1 MYKKLFDQLKYD
13 SMSEEQKQA
22 ELLNQ
27 SAQGNLRD
35 PTVMKIESMENV
47 QEKAEEAKEL
57 GEQPAT
63 VKHLKKE
70 AKITKRTLKKY

>member
-13 SMSEEQKQA
+13 SMTEEERQA

-35 PTVMKIESMENV
+35 PTVVKLESMQNLQKKV
-47 QEKAEEAKEL
+47 QTAREL
-57 GEQPAT
+57 GEDPAT
-63 VKHLKKE
+63 IKHLKKE
-70 AKITKRTLKKY
+70 AKITKKIAGKH